1 MASGQ
6 QETIYGNMTSS
17 ISSLENSA
25 LGLGGLTGMGSKK
38 MMQTLPGPISL
49 MKSWFDVIFLIKQW
63 QCRQSSEILS

>member
-17 ISSLENSA
+17 ISSLENSG

-38 MMQTLPGPISL
+38 MMQTLPSPISL
-49 MKSWFDVIFLIKQW
+49 MKS
-63 QCRQSSEILS
+63 